1 MEDDP
6 YFYTSSL
13 TVGQETAMAF
23 FPIFSG
29 LLSVIGSSVIIF
41 QVTCKSKRVTP
52 YKRIL
57 FGLSSCDIVASL
69 TYAIQP
75 FFVPANSRR
84 YWAIGNDTSCTILGA
99 LTQFAFSAVWYNGFL
114 SYYYLATIRFKMDSK
129 VFARRYEPIM
139 HFLALGFNLLT
150 AVSGALFHHYGE
162 ASIGAGCWVVGRCVN
177 GYCITW
183 PNGWVFAGFPIIFM
197 FFSIS
202 VSNLV
207 IYCHVRGQ
215 SKRRS
220 SSHHGKLLQED
231 IKVQSVATQAL
242 GYVGSFFLCYTS
254 CFVIK
259 GIESFGGRSSAEAGL
274 YPLMM
279 LTSIV
284 LPLFGFFNMVVFCR
298 PSYIKFRSR
307 FPRESRGL
315 AIRHALLATDL
326 SPIQHHGLV
335 IASSMESG
343 SHTSMGTGMDS
354 SSFLEWNNSSRHT
367 SPQRHVG
374 KISSILF
381 SVAEVGEESD
391 CSDHAMDL
399 NTEQLQPSM
408 VDAIQEKL
416 ASEPCSDFEANRQA
430 AGFVLDEEEYYD
442 DAHSD
447 DDSRMSSESSE
458 DDFLRHPRQIYLEA
472 KNKELEPRAC
482 LIQKRP

>member
-6 YFYTSSL
+6 FFYKSSL

-23 FPIFSG
+23 FPMFPG
-29 LLSVIGSSVIIF
+29 LLSILGSSVIIY
-41 QVTCKSKRVTP
+41 QVTCKSKQITP

-75 FFVPANSRR
+75 FFIPANSRR

-129 VFARRYEPIM
+129 VFANRYEQPM

-150 AVSGALFHHYGE
+150 AVSGAFFHHYGE
-162 ASIGAGCWVVGRCVN
+162 ASIGAGCWVVSRCLN
-177 GYCITW
+177 GHCITW
-183 PNGWVFAGFPIIFM
+183 PNGWVFAGFPTIFM
-197 FFSIS
+197 FVSI
-202 VSNLV
+202 VVNNCI

-215 SKRRS
+215 SRRRS
-220 SSHHGKLLQED
+220 SSYPGKVLQED

-279 LTSIV
+279 MTSIV
-284 LPLFGFFNMVVFCR
+284 LPLQGFFNMVVYCR

-307 FPRESRGL
+307 FPRESRGW

-326 SPIQHHGLV
+326 SPFQQHGLV
-335 IASSMESG
+335 NASSMESG
-343 SHTSMGTGMDS
+343 SQTSIGTGGMDS
-354 SSFLEWNNSSRHT
+354 SSFVDWNNSGRLT
-367 SPQRHVG
+367 SSKRHVG

-391 CSDHAMDL
+391 CSDHARNV
-399 NTEQLQPSM
+399 NTEPAQPPV
-408 VDAIQEKL
+408 VDVLKERL
-416 ASEPCSDFEANRQA
+416 GSEPCSNFEANCQA
-430 AGFVLDEEEYYD
+430 AGFMLEEEEEYDD

-447 DDSRMSSESSE
+447 DDSRMSSGSAEV
-458 DDFLRHPRQIYLEA
+458 DFLRHPRQMCLEA
-472 KNKELEPRAC
+472 KHKE
-482 LIQKRP
+482 